1 MGLGSVRLHYT
12 FSICITLVASALH
25 PCRLDYTFRGT
36 ESTKILGMKT
46 APGAAEG
53 LRFRVDLRGGREY
66 GARKETA
73 ERANPGRSCGTV
85 MNFVHIHLLLN
96 HFPIIGSIIGCGLFL
111 IPLLG
116 KNDPLRRSSL
126 IVFAAMALIAIPA
139 FASGK
144 GAQLMLQGKPGI
156 SDEFVQR
163 HEGAAMLALWF
174 LEATGAFAMA
184 GLWQYHRRARMAR
197 WNLPAVLIFSLL
209 TVGFMVRTGNTG
221 GEIGHTEIRAS
232 QKATPIEGALGS
244 ILHLI
249 EPTPWKFT
257 EAMTYNKWWWAFLMD
272 LHFLGLVLL
281 IGTVGALD
289 LRILGFAKQMPV
301 EPLHRLV
308 PWGLAGFGINVVT
321 GLLAF
326 IGMPEFYTLDY
337 AFWVKLLA
345 ILLLGVNAAA
355 FYLAGVFGG
364 VKDLGPGEDAPV
376 PAMLVAASS
385 LLLWFAVIILG
396 RYIQY
401 YQDSI
406 PFGQ

>member
-1 MGLGSVRLHYT
+1 
-12 FSICITLVASALH
+12 
-25 PCRLDYTFRGT
+25 
-36 ESTKILGMKT
+36 
-46 APGAAEG
+46 
-53 LRFRVDLRGGREY
+53 
-66 GARKETA
+66 
-73 ERANPGRSCGTV
+73 

-96 HFPIIGSIIGCGLFL
+96 HLPVIGSIIGFGLFL
-111 IPLLG
+111 ISLFG
-116 KNDPLRRSSL
+116 KNDDLRRGSL
-126 IVFAAMALIAIPA
+126 IVFAATALIAIPA

-156 SDEFVQR
+156 SDAFVQR

-174 LEATGAFAMA
+174 LEVTGAFALA
-184 GLWQYHRRARMAR
+184 GLWQFHSRARMAR
-197 WNLPAVLIFSLL
+197 WNLSAVLIFSLL
-209 TVGFMVRTGNTG
+209 TVGLVVRTGNTG
-221 GEIGHTEIRAS
+221 GEIRHTEVRAS
-232 QKATPIEGALGS
+232 QESTPTEGTVGL
-244 ILHLI
+244 IVHLI

-257 EAMTYNKWWWAFLMD
+257 EAMTYNKWWWAFMMD

-281 IGTVGALD
+281 IGAVGALD
-289 LRILGFAKQMPV
+289 LRIMGFARQLPLG
-301 EPLHRLV
+301 PLHGLV
-308 PWGLAGFGINVVT
+308 PWALGGFGINVVT

-355 FYLAGVFGG
+355 FYLTGVFGG
-364 VKDLGPGEDAPV
+364 VKDLGPGEDAPLS
-376 PAMLVAASS
+376 AKLVAASS
-385 LLLWFAVIILG
+385 LILWFAVIILG

>member
-1 MGLGSVRLHYT
+1 
-12 FSICITLVASALH
+12 
-25 PCRLDYTFRGT
+25 
-36 ESTKILGMKT
+36 
-46 APGAAEG
+46 
-53 LRFRVDLRGGREY
+53 
-66 GARKETA
+66 
-73 ERANPGRSCGTV
+73 

-96 HFPIIGSIIGCGLFL
+96 HLPVIGSIIGFGLFL
-111 IPLLG
+111 ISLFG
-116 KNDPLRRSSL
+116 KNDDLRRGSL
-126 IVFAAMALIAIPA
+126 IVFAATALIAIPA

-156 SDEFVQR
+156 SDAFVQR

-174 LEATGAFAMA
+174 LEVTGAFALA
-184 GLWQYHRRARMAR
+184 GLWQFHSRARMAR

-209 TVGFMVRTGNTG
+209 TVGLVVRTGNTG
-221 GEIGHTEIRAS
+221 GEIRHTEVRAS
-232 QKATPIEGALGS
+232 QESTPTEGTVGL
-244 ILHLI
+244 IVHLI

-257 EAMTYNKWWWAFLMD
+257 EAMTYNKWWWAFMMD

-281 IGTVGALD
+281 IGAVGALD
-289 LRILGFAKQMPV
+289 LRILGFARQLPL
-301 EPLHRLV
+301 EPLHGLV
-308 PWGLAGFGINVVT
+308 PWALGGFGINVVT

-355 FYLAGVFGG
+355 FYLTGAFGG
-364 VKDLGPGEDAPV
+364 VKDLGPGEDAPLS
-376 PAMLVAASS
+376 AKLVAASS
-385 LLLWFAVIILG
+385 LILWFAVIILG

>member
-1 MGLGSVRLHYT
+1 
-12 FSICITLVASALH
+12 
-25 PCRLDYTFRGT
+25 
-36 ESTKILGMKT
+36 
-46 APGAAEG
+46 
-53 LRFRVDLRGGREY
+53 
-66 GARKETA
+66 
-73 ERANPGRSCGTV
+73 

-96 HFPIIGSIIGCGLFL
+96 HLPVIGSIIGFGLFL
-111 IPLLG
+111 ISLFG
-116 KNDPLRRSSL
+116 KNDDLRRGSL
-126 IVFAAMALIAIPA
+126 IVFAATALIAIPA

-156 SDEFVQR
+156 SDAFVQR

-174 LEATGAFAMA
+174 LEVTGAFALA
-184 GLWQYHRRARMAR
+184 GLWQFHSRARMAR

-209 TVGFMVRTGNTG
+209 TVGLVVRTGNTG
-221 GEIGHTEIRAS
+221 GEIRHTEVRAS
-232 QKATPIEGALGS
+232 QESTPTEGTVGL
-244 ILHLI
+244 IVHLI

-257 EAMTYNKWWWAFLMD
+257 EAMTYNKWWWAFMMD

-281 IGTVGALD
+281 IGAVGTLD
-289 LRILGFAKQMPV
+289 LRIMGFARQLPLK
-301 EPLHRLV
+301 PLHGLV
-308 PWGLAGFGINVVT
+308 PWALGGFGINVVT

-355 FYLAGVFGG
+355 FYLTGVFGG
-364 VKDLGPGEDAPV
+364 VKDLGPGEDAPLS
-376 PAMLVAASS
+376 AKLVAASS
-385 LLLWFAVIILG
+385 LILWFAVIILG

>member
-1 MGLGSVRLHYT
+1 
-12 FSICITLVASALH
+12 
-25 PCRLDYTFRGT
+25 
-36 ESTKILGMKT
+36 
-46 APGAAEG
+46 
-53 LRFRVDLRGGREY
+53 
-66 GARKETA
+66 
-73 ERANPGRSCGTV
+73 

-96 HFPIIGSIIGCGLFL
+96 HLPVIGSIIGFGLFL
-111 IPLLG
+111 ISLFG
-116 KNDPLRRSSL
+116 KNDDLRRGSL
-126 IVFAAMALIAIPA
+126 IVFAATALIAIPA

-156 SDEFVQR
+156 SDAFVQR

-174 LEATGAFAMA
+174 LEVTGAFALA
-184 GLWQYHRRARMAR
+184 GLWQFHSRARMAR

-209 TVGFMVRTGNTG
+209 TVGLVVRTGNTG
-221 GEIGHTEIRAS
+221 GEIRHTEVRAS
-232 QKATPIEGALGS
+232 QESTPTEGTVGL
-244 ILHLI
+244 IVHLI

-257 EAMTYNKWWWAFLMD
+257 EAMTYNKWWWAFMMD

-281 IGTVGALD
+281 IGAVGALD
-289 LRILGFAKQMPV
+289 LRIMGFARQLPL
-301 EPLHRLV
+301 EPLHGLV
-308 PWGLAGFGINVVT
+308 PWALGGFGINVVT

-355 FYLAGVFGG
+355 FYLTGVFGR
-364 VKDLGPGEDAPV
+364 VKDLGPGEDAPLS
-376 PAMLVAASS
+376 AKLVAASS
-385 LLLWFAVIILG
+385 LILWFAVIILG

>member
-1 MGLGSVRLHYT
+1 
-12 FSICITLVASALH
+12 
-25 PCRLDYTFRGT
+25 
-36 ESTKILGMKT
+36 MKT
-46 APGAAEG
+46 VPGAAEG
-53 LRFRVDLRGGREY
+53 LRFRVDLRGGRGY

-73 ERANPGRSCGTV
+73 EIADLGRSCGTV

-96 HFPIIGSIIGCGLFL
+96 HFPVIGNIIGFGLFL
-111 IPLLG
+111 ISLFR
-116 KNDPLRRSSL
+116 KNDDLRRCSL
-126 IVFAAMALIAIPA
+126 IIFAVMALIAIPA

-156 SDEFVQR
+156 SDDFMQR

-174 LEATGAFAMA
+174 LEATGAFAVA
-184 GLWQYHRRARMAR
+184 GLWQLHRRARMGR
-197 WNLPAVLIFSLL
+197 WNLTAVLIFSLL

-221 GEIGHTEIRAS
+221 GEISHTEVRAS
-232 QKATPIEGALGS
+232 QEATPTEGTVGL
-244 ILHLI
+244 IVHLF

-257 EAMTYNKWWWAFLMD
+257 QAMTYNKWWWAFMMD

-281 IGTVGALD
+281 IGSVGALD
-289 LRILGFAKQMPV
+289 LRIMGFARQLPL
-301 EPLHRLV
+301 EPLHRVV
-308 PWGLAGFGINVVT
+308 PWALAGFGINVVT

-355 FYLAGVFGG
+355 FYLTGIFGG
-364 VKDLGPGEDAPV
+364 VKDLGPGEDAPLS
-376 PAMLVAASS
+376 AKLVAASS
-385 LLLWFAVIILG
+385 LILWFAVIILG
-396 RYIQY
+396 RYIQF

-406 PFGQ
+406 PLGQ

>member
-1 MGLGSVRLHYT
+1 
-12 FSICITLVASALH
+12 
-25 PCRLDYTFRGT
+25 
-36 ESTKILGMKT
+36 
-46 APGAAEG
+46 
-53 LRFRVDLRGGREY
+53 
-66 GARKETA
+66 
-73 ERANPGRSCGTV
+73 

-96 HFPIIGSIIGCGLFL
+96 HFPVIGSIIGFGLFL
-111 IPLLG
+111 ISFFG
-116 KNDPLRRSSL
+116 KNESLRRGSL

-144 GAQLMLQGKPGI
+144 GAQLMLKDKPGM
-156 SDEFVQR
+156 SDAFMQR

-174 LEATGAFAMA
+174 LEATGAFALA
-184 GLWQYHRRARMAR
+184 GLWQIHRRSRMAR
-197 WNLPAVLIFSLL
+197 WNSAAVLILSSLA
-209 TVGFMVRTGNTG
+209 VGLMVRTGNTG
-221 GEIGHTEIRAS
+221 GEISHTEVRAS
-232 QKATPIEGALGS
+232 QEATPTEGTVGM
-244 ILHLI
+244 IVHLF

-289 LRILGFAKQMPV
+289 LRIMGFARQLPL

-308 PWGLAGFGINVVT
+308 PWALAGFGINLVT

-337 AFWVKLLA
+337 AFWVKMLA

-355 FYLAGVFGG
+355 FYLTGVFGG
-364 VKDLGPGEDAPV
+364 VKDLGPGEDAPLS
-376 PAMLVAASS
+376 AKLVAASS
-385 LLLWFAVIILG
+385 LILWFAVILLG

-401 YQDSI
+401 YQESI
-406 PFGQ
+406 QIGQ

>member
-1 MGLGSVRLHYT
+1 
-12 FSICITLVASALH
+12 
-25 PCRLDYTFRGT
+25 
-36 ESTKILGMKT
+36 
-46 APGAAEG
+46 
-53 LRFRVDLRGGREY
+53 
-66 GARKETA
+66 
-73 ERANPGRSCGTV
+73 

-96 HFPIIGSIIGCGLFL
+96 HFPVIGTIIGFGLFL
-111 IPLLG
+111 ISFLG
-116 KNDPLRRSSL
+116 KNESMRRGSL
-126 IVFAAMALIAIPA
+126 IVFATMALIAIPT

-144 GAQLMLQGKPGI
+144 GAQLMLKDKPGI
-156 SDEFVQR
+156 SDAFMQR

-174 LEATGAFAMA
+174 LEATGALSLA
-184 GLWQYHRRARMAR
+184 GLWQIHHRARMAR
-197 WNLPAVLIFSLL
+197 WNLRAVLIFSFLA
-209 TVGFMVRTGNTG
+209 VGLVMRTGNTG
-221 GEIGHTEIRAS
+221 GEISHTEVRAS
-232 QKATPIEGALGS
+232 QEATPTEGAVGS
-244 ILHLI
+244 IVHRF

-257 EAMTYNKWWWAFLMD
+257 EAMTYNKWWWAFMMD

-289 LRILGFAKQMPV
+289 LRIMGFAKQLPL

-308 PWGLAGFGINVVT
+308 PWALAGFGINLVT

-345 ILLLGVNAAA
+345 ILLLGVNVAA
-355 FYLAGVFGG
+355 FYLTGVFDG
-364 VKDLGPGEDAPV
+364 VKDLGPGEDAPLS
-376 PAMLVAASS
+376 AKLVAASS
-385 LLLWFAVIILG
+385 LILWFAVIILG

>member
-1 MGLGSVRLHYT
+1 
-12 FSICITLVASALH
+12 
-25 PCRLDYTFRGT
+25 
-36 ESTKILGMKT
+36 
-46 APGAAEG
+46 
-53 LRFRVDLRGGREY
+53 
-66 GARKETA
+66 
-73 ERANPGRSCGTV
+73 

-96 HFPIIGSIIGCGLFL
+96 HFPVIGSFIGFGLFL
-111 IPLLG
+111 ISLIR
-116 KNDPLRRSSL
+116 KNEPLRRSSL
-126 IVFAAMALIAIPA
+126 IVFATMALIAIPT

-144 GAQLMLQGKPGI
+144 GAQLMLKDKPGI
-156 SDEFVQR
+156 SDAFMQR

-174 LEATGAFAMA
+174 LEATGAFALA
-184 GLWQYHRRARMAR
+184 GLWQIHHRARMAR
-197 WNLPAVLIFSLL
+197 WNLLAVLIFSFLA
-209 TVGFMVRTGNTG
+209 VGLMVRTGNTG
-221 GEIGHTEIRAS
+221 GEISHTEVRAS
-232 QKATPIEGALGS
+232 QEATPTEGTVGS
-244 ILHLI
+244 IVHLF

-289 LRILGFAKQMPV
+289 LRIMGFARQLPL

-308 PWGLAGFGINVVT
+308 PWALAGFGINLVT

-337 AFWVKLLA
+337 AFWVKMLA

-355 FYLAGVFGG
+355 FYLTGVFGG
-364 VKDLGPGEDAPV
+364 VKDLGPGEDAPLS
-376 PAMLVAASS
+376 AKLVAASS
-385 LLLWFAVIILG
+385 LILWFAVIILG

>member
-1 MGLGSVRLHYT
+1 
-12 FSICITLVASALH
+12 
-25 PCRLDYTFRGT
+25 
-36 ESTKILGMKT
+36 
-46 APGAAEG
+46 
-53 LRFRVDLRGGREY
+53 
-66 GARKETA
+66 
-73 ERANPGRSCGTV
+73 

-96 HFPIIGSIIGCGLFL
+96 HLPVIGSIIGFGLFL
-111 IPLLG
+111 ISLFG
-116 KNDPLRRSSL
+116 KNDDLRRGSL

-144 GAQLMLQGKPGI
+144 GAQLMLKGKPGI
-156 SDEFVQR
+156 SDAFVQR

-174 LEATGAFAMA
+174 LEATGAFALA
-184 GLWQYHRRARMAR
+184 GLWQLHRRARMAR
-197 WNLPAVLIFSLL
+197 WNLQTLLIFSLL
-209 TVGFMVRTGNTG
+209 AVGLMVRTGNTG
-221 GEIGHTEIRAS
+221 GEISHTEVRTS
-232 QKATPIEGALGS
+232 QEATPTEGTLG
-244 ILHLI
+244 LI
-249 EPTPWKFT
+249 VHQFEPTPSKFT

-289 LRILGFAKQMPV
+289 LRIMGFARRLPL
-301 EPLHRLV
+301 EPLHRVV
-308 PWGLAGFGINVVT
+308 PWALAGFGINVVT

-355 FYLAGVFGG
+355 FYLTGVFGE
-364 VKDLGPGEDAPV
+364 VKDLEPGEDAPLS
-376 PAMLVAASS
+376 AKLVAASS
-385 LLLWFAVIILG
+385 LILWFAVIILG

>member
-1 MGLGSVRLHYT
+1 
-12 FSICITLVASALH
+12 
-25 PCRLDYTFRGT
+25 
-36 ESTKILGMKT
+36 
-46 APGAAEG
+46 
-53 LRFRVDLRGGREY
+53 
-66 GARKETA
+66 
-73 ERANPGRSCGTV
+73 
-85 MNFVHIHLLLN
+85 MNFAYIHLLLN
-96 HFPIIGSIIGCGLFL
+96 HIPVVGSIIGFGLFL
-111 IPLLG
+111 LSFFG
-116 KNDPLRRSSL
+116 KNDDLRRGSL
-126 IVFAAMALIAIPA
+126 IVFATMALVAIPA

-156 SDEFVQR
+156 SDDFMQR

-174 LEATGAFAMA
+174 VEATGALALA
-184 GLWQYHRRARMAR
+184 GLWQFHRRARMAR
-197 WNLPAVLIFSLL
+197 WNVAAVLIFSLL
-209 TVGFMVRTGNTG
+209 AVGLMARTGNTG
-221 GEIGHTEIRAS
+221 GEISHVEVRAG
-232 QKATPIEGALGS
+232 QDATPTEGTVGS
-244 ILHLI
+244 IVHLF

-257 EAMTYNKWWWAFLMD
+257 EAMTYNKWWWAFMMD

-281 IGTVGALD
+281 IGSVGALD
-289 LRILGFAKQMPV
+289 LRIMGFARQMPV

-308 PWGLAGFGINVVT
+308 PWALAGFGINVVT

-355 FYLAGVFGG
+355 FYLTGVFGG
-364 VKDLGPGEDAPV
+364 VENLGPGEDAPV
-376 PAMLVAASS
+376 SAKLVAASS
-385 LLLWFAVIILG
+385 LILWFGVIILG